1 MEETG
6 TIILVLAIVVIVFLV
21 LREFWTWYWKVNL
34 LLKGQEQTNRL
45 LTQLVNLQAT
55 GKTQGEI
62 QGEVIVENTS
72 TGKLS
77 GISQEEWDKLNSSNP
92 KQKKYRRIE

>member
-34 LLKGQEQTNRL
+34 LLKGQEKTNRL

-55 GKTQGEI
+55 GKAQGEI
-62 QGEVIVENTS
+62 QGEVVVENTS

-77 GISQEEWDKLNSSNP
+77 GISQEEWDKLIASNP